1 MYWKI
6 LMMIISKI
14 WDIDDIKMYWFQ
26 ENDDDDNDIK
36 KIEDKDN
43 IETQK

>member
-1 MYWKI
+1 
-6 LMMIISKI
+6 MMIISKI

>member
-1 MYWKI
+1 
-6 LMMIISKI
+6 MMIISKI
-14 WDIDDIKMYWFQ
+14 WDIDDIKMYWIQ